1 MTEETNTSSSTATSM
16 PQKQYSLEIGSE
28 GYNQR
33 VRANKG
39 MTGLE
44 QKRDKQGKLDKNFK
58 DVNQETEDYERLIR
72 NMSKMRQQR
81 LAARNYGVL
90 TTAEREIA
98 HQIRKM
104 DNIEKVL
111 GQAKAEAKKTKT
123 LADDEYVA
131 DILPGE
137 LEKEVYDI
145 SVGDDF
151 DTPLGRAFRRFG

>member
-1 MTEETNTSSSTATSM
+1 M

-33 VRANKG
+33 VRVNKG